1 MPQLTVPHRL
11 HDLVRVLQ
19 HGGAGKTGGHRG
31 AAVQAG
37 QQGVLRVAAQLQRLF
52 DHRGKVAP
60 FVDVGHAG
68 VSHHRGGEHP
78 VGVAGAQGHDAVGG
92 EQDGRGDVL
101 ELPLLVLPCGA
112 KVALEVGVAALQ
124 LRVAVGGQHLRVGVD
139 VDAPACSLFQQLLC
153 VVEVV
158 AGNHDERPLF
168 NGQRHLHRFRIAKRA
183 GVGRVQQLHAAV
195 AGFSC
200 GLHQLP
206 QGVGGLA
213 GIAHGLQGGTEEPVQ
228 LRVDAAQ
235 HPGVVVVGGHAPQA
249 EQHKAFQAAPVG
261 IRFPPEGLHV
271 VVRAGAG
278 AGVVHPAGQRVHG
291 GGVKV
296 HVGNG
301 GEQPLHQQPGLFRGR
316 AAPRRDELPGK
327 RDERPGEPVLCGGCL
342 GRLATHPRCAGAG
355 GAARRLLTLKT
366 KHLLVHTKLPFCHKI
381 LPVWA
386 ERGGVIPKK
395 SRTPAGAALGR
406 CSMT

>member
-1 MPQLTVPHRL
+1 MQLVVNRM
-11 HDLVRVLQ
+11 
-19 HGGAGKTGGHRG
+19 GAGMSSNSRCWFCH
-31 AAVQAG
+31 AVPKFP
-37 QQGVLRVAAQLQRLF
+37 LRW
-52 DHRGKVAP
+52 
-60 FVDVGHAG
+60 
-68 VSHHRGGEHP
+68 
-78 VGVAGAQGHDAVGG
+78 
-92 EQDGRGDVL
+92 
-101 ELPLLVLPCGA
+101 
-112 KVALEVGVAALQ
+112 GVAALQ

-168 NGQRHLHRFRIAKRA
+168 NGQGHLHRFRIAKRA

-213 GIAHGLQGGTEEPVQ
+213 GVAHGLQGGTEEPVQ
-228 LRVDAAQ
+228 FRVDAAQ

-249 EQHKAFQAAPVG
+249 EQHKAFQAAPVA
-261 IRFPPEGLHV
+261 IRFPPEGLHI

-301 GEQPLHQQPGLFRGR
+301 GEQPLHQQPGLFGAGPRPAAMSCPANAMSAPVSR
-316 AAPRRDELPGK
+316 SCAAAVSADLPHTPAAPVQAVQP
-327 RDERPGEPVLCGGCL
+327 
-342 GRLATHPRCAGAG
+342 
-355 GAARRLLTLKT
+355 AA
-366 KHLLVHTKLPFCHKI
+366 
-381 LPVWA
+381 
-386 ERGGVIPKK
+386 
-395 SRTPAGAALGR
+395 
-406 CSMT
+406 CSH

>member
-1 MPQLTVPHRL
+1 M
-11 HDLVRVLQ
+11 
-19 HGGAGKTGGHRG
+19 
-31 AAVQAG
+31 
-37 QQGVLRVAAQLQRLF
+37 
-52 DHRGKVAP
+52 
-60 FVDVGHAG
+60 GHAG

-168 NGQRHLHRFRIAKRA
+168 NGQGHLHRFRIAKRA

-213 GIAHGLQGGTEEPVQ
+213 GVAHGLQGGTEEPVQ

-342 GRLATHPRCAGAG
+342 GRLAAHPRCAGAG

>member
-1 MPQLTVPHRL
+1 MKTKQ
-11 HDLVRVLQ
+11 RVLLALLAAAVLLCAALWAVTRSNAKAEQ
-19 HGGAGKTGGHRG
+19 AASAAAEGGIPLSTFAAEDLEQIEYTYNGQTYTLQYSGGSWQLAQDPAYHLDESACNTMRTALMALNAKRSLTPQAGEIRLSGRPLSAYSRRETAEKIAYIPQSSEPIFNYTVIDTVLMGTTGTMNVLQRPGRRQQE
-31 AAVQAG
+31 AAVQA
-37 QQGVLRVAAQLQRLF
+37 LQRLGIEALAQ
-52 DHRGKVAP
+52 RG
-60 FVDVGHAG
+60 
-68 VSHHRGGEHP
+68 
-78 VGVAGAQGHDAVGG
+78 
-92 EQDGRGDVL
+92 
-101 ELPLLVLPCGA
+101 
-112 KVALEVGVAALQ
+112 
-124 LRVAVGGQHLRVGVD
+124 
-139 VDAPACSLFQQLLC
+139 
-153 VVEVV
+153 
-158 AGNHDERPLF
+158 
-168 NGQRHLHRFRIAKRA
+168 
-183 GVGRVQQLHAAV
+183 
-195 AGFSC
+195 
-200 GLHQLP
+200 
-206 QGVGGLA
+206 
-213 GIAHGLQGGTEEPVQ
+213 EEPVQ

-342 GRLATHPRCAGAG
+342 GRLAAHPRCTGAG

-366 KHLLVHTKLPFCHKI
+366 KHLLVHTKLPFCHEI

-395 SRTPAGAALGR
+395 SRTPAGAALVVWVNNPAGDRDR
-406 CSMT
+406 CIYLPREKG